1 MHNKHNQRNSRVP
14 FICAR
19 FYAGC
24 VIDALSYLHRVPQR
38 IVYRDVKPE
47 NLLIDSEGYLKLVDF
62 GFAKRLRADTAFRTY
77 TFCGTPDYLAP
88 ELLAGRGY
96 DESIDVW
103 AVGILIFEMVFGYA
117 PFGEVPPRFRGPHE
131 PAGDMPMTPQQ
142 TMRKIMTEQ
151 VKFPRQNY
159 VASASAK
166 VSTAPEVA
174 VRGGPG
180 GSIRG
185 SLDAMRRA
193 QSRCIVTALLE
204 KAPLNRLG
212 CGAQGGIH
220 KVFREDWFSN
230 FDPQALHGKRLAAPW
245 KPELGGEQEV
255 VEPAEQY
262 AWQFPIQ
269 TYHGSHEW
277 CEGW

>member
-1 MHNKHNQRNSRVP
+1 M
-14 FICAR
+14 
-19 FYAGC
+19 
-24 VIDALSYLHRVPQR
+24 PQR
-38 IVYRDVKPE
+38 IVYRDIKPE

-77 TFCGTPDYLAP
+77 TFCGTPDYIAP

-103 AVGILIFEMVFGYA
+103 ALGILIFEMLFGYA
-117 PFGEVPPRFRGPHE
+117 PFGEVPPRFRGPNDS
-131 PAGDMPMTPQQ
+131 GRDMPMTPRQK
-142 TMRKIMTEQ
+142 MRKIMTEQ
-151 VKFPRQNY
+151 VQFPQRED
-159 VASASAK
+159 VASACVE
-166 VSTAPEVA
+166 VSTPA
-174 VRGGPG
+174 VVIRGGPG

-185 SLDAMRRA
+185 SLDASRRA
-193 QSRCIVTALLE
+193 QSRHIVLALLE

-230 FDPQALHGKRLAAPW
+230 FDPQALLEKRITAPW
-245 KPELGGEQEV
+245 TPELGDEQEV

-269 TYHGSHEW
+269 PYHGSQDW
-277 CEGW
+277 CDGW